1 MGPEQTAPRPAGTRR
16 LTLIAIVVAL
26 VGSLAAAV
34 VLFAGAAGEGDG
46 GGLRAAEGVVTEV
59 GDSRLTMRLYNPID
73 GREQLDLAIEP
84 EGASE
89 KLDLE
94 HLTFHAASGNP
105 MRIWFERRGDDYV
118 ARDAI
123 DLPGFP

>member
-1 MGPEQTAPRPAGTRR
+1 MGTEQTAPGPAGARR

-26 VGSLAAAV
+26 VGSLAVAV
-34 VLFAGAAGEGDG
+34 VLLAGPGGEDDDG
-46 GGLRAAEGVVTEV
+46 RLRTAEGVVTEI
-59 GDSRLTMRLYNPID
+59 GDARMTLRVYNPID